1 MQTGLSI
8 EFFAEA
14 KKFEHEPVIKK
25 IKFEHGAKV
34 PCSNGIYRQLLC
46 TKKAGEH
53 SGFALEM
60 LQQIRI
66 EHRRQNAR
74 AQIYAQIYFFE
85 FIRFGL
91 QLFKEFYKLP
101 TICIGVAAGDGERHK
116 HFAAARCEFT
126 AGGDCI
132 FIIAHGHTENLLK

>member
-1 MQTGLSI
+1 
-8 EFFAEA
+8 
-14 KKFEHEPVIKK
+14 
-25 IKFEHGAKV
+25 
-34 PCSNGIYRQLLC
+34 
-46 TKKAGEH
+46 
-53 SGFALEM
+53 M

-91 QLFKEFYKLP
+91 QLFKEFCKEP
-101 TICIGVAAGDGERHK
+101 TVGGSVAAGDGERHK

-126 AGGDCI
+126 ADGDYI

>member
-1 MQTGLSI
+1 
-8 EFFAEA
+8 
-14 KKFEHEPVIKK
+14 
-25 IKFEHGAKV
+25 
-34 PCSNGIYRQLLC
+34 
-46 TKKAGEH
+46 
-53 SGFALEM
+53 M

-91 QLFKEFYKLP
+91 QLFKEFCKLP

-126 AGGDCI
+126 ADGDYI
-132 FIIAHGHTENLLK
+132 FIIEHGYTESPLK